1 MKVKREKTFSTDSF
15 VYLEYYIY
23 DKCNYFSIAYH

>member
-1 MKVKREKTFSTDSF
+1 MKVKREKTFSSF